1 MAGMNQG
8 SADEEIVGINVT
20 PLVDVVLVLL
30 VIFMITAPAI
40 YQSAIKVELP
50 KAVSGEK
57 TEHVTLK
64 FTVTKDGNIVMG
76 KEQMPLSQVAGV
88 VKQALEKDAT
98 ANAVIFADAG
108 VSHGNVMGLL
118 DVIKTNGITR
128 FALGVDTPE
137 KIGGGK

>member
-8 SADEEIVGINVT
+8 STDEEMIVGINVT

-30 VIFMITAPAI
+30 IVFMITAPAI

-50 KAVSGEK
+50 KAISGEK

-64 FTVTKDGNIVMG
+64 FTVTKDGKIIMG
-76 KEQMPLSQVAGV
+76 KDQIAMSQVTGI
-88 VKQALEKDAT
+88 VKQGLEKDST

-108 VSHGNVMGLL
+108 ASHGSVMGLL
-118 DVIKTNGITR
+118 DAIKSSGVTR
-128 FALGVDTPE
+128 FALGVDTPQ
-137 KIGGGK
+137 KTGSK